1 MTINADTRGIMA
13 KNFKPRRK
21 KQSQENAKGWLPK
34 QLRFF
39 HTCTLNSAVCFS
51 VPPSADVLIQ
61 ACSIAELLREPKL

>member
-34 QLRFF
+34 QL
-39 HTCTLNSAVCFS
+39 
-51 VPPSADVLIQ
+51 
-61 ACSIAELLREPKL
+61 